1 LTLPVTGDS
10 IFIGHLPTHK
20 LSPSYLG
27 RSGLT
32 HMLKLKKI
40 QILGFKSFCD
50 RTEVQVPGNGVAI
63 VVGPNGCGKSNILD
77 GVSWVLG
84 EQSAKTLRG
93 GKMEDVIFAGTR
105 DRKPTGMA
113 EVSLTLIDPEVY
125 GGADANAATE
135 IDVQDEMPE
144 EAVRV
149 GDNWDEAAIR
159 ARVADETERAV
170 EDAQPGRMEEVEVPR
185 SKINTI
191 AIAFPEDE
199 PIFALPAHNVIAP
212 ASGSAM
218 GTAAPHVVLKIRR
231 RKFNQQQFRGGE
243 IVVTRRLFRSGDSE
257 YLLNGKLC
265 RLRDIQE
272 LFMGTG
278 LGPESYALIEQ
289 GRIGQILS
297 SRPTDRRAILEEAAG
312 ITKFKTKKRLAE
324 ARLEDAKLNLARVN
338 DIFDEVT
345 RQMNSLKR
353 QASKAERYARLR
365 EEMRAKLRVV
375 LASKFAAIEQECTEI
390 DAQLNTLAEEMQHRS
405 EAVQQF
411 EAEHGERTQR
421 GYAIEAELRE
431 NRERISQIAME
442 IDRAQARR
450 RHNEERCA
458 ELLVRTAAAEAE
470 LAQAHQRLTAL
481 ETERE
486 SNRQILESAAGD
498 LAAAQSDYALCQQE
512 AATAASRL
520 AEIERQQEESRVT
533 IFDTVSSAS
542 RLRNQLAQAEERLAG
557 ADREARRLE
566 AEIANA
572 NAQVETFGGQ
582 RGQLALEFETVTQRV
597 SGITEEISQL
607 RRLIESKKSDESRS
621 KASLDTLRAEYATAL
636 GKKGSLEAVIA
647 EHGYSTE
654 SVRRLFQSGVMQ
666 SGLAPVGVLADF
678 LEVEPKYERVV
689 EDFLRDELNYI
700 VVKSW
705 DAADEGLRMLRTD
718 VDGRAT
724 FLVHPE
730 DAQAKFSFVLDEAA
744 HSAPPAAQIVPLK
757 NTIRVL
763 DGFGKSLEV
772 ILPKLRDGY
781 IVPETNVARG
791 LALEN
796 PDAFFLSQAGECFHN
811 VTVTGGKQ
819 RTEGPLS
826 MKRELREVLRQMEE
840 LEHALRDE
848 EMRVLTLGREIKEL
862 TSLLDRLEGEK
873 REAEH
878 QAMTSGHMLRQL
890 DSEVTRV
897 GERLNL
903 CKLEVTRLAAERAAQ
918 QDVIGARQAEI
929 AELEERRLQIE
940 QQMAAAQ
947 ESLTALR
954 QQREDSARTVSQHAA
969 RVAAT
974 EERHR
979 SAGAVL
985 QRIEAQF
992 VEMGERVQSLSSQI
1006 EGAAAEKLQR
1016 EAENEQLAQHA
1027 TDLEAERN
1035 AAQAREG
1042 LLQFETE
1049 QLRARLSEIDEL
1061 LRESR
1066 LLLDQARDKRGD
1078 LSAAAAKL
1086 ESDVKYMAETC
1097 LNELGIEREAL
1108 LADTSLTHVTGDEL
1122 STEDQTYRDLRQKL
1136 EGMGPVNMMAL
1147 EEYKESVERHS
1158 FLDTQR
1164 KDLISSI
1171 ENTTATIR
1179 EIDQI
1184 SRQKFEEAFNKIN
1197 ENFQAT
1203 FKKLFGGGHGFMK
1216 LTDEENSAESGID
1229 VVASPPGKRL
1239 QNVLLLSG
1247 GEKALTALALLVGIF
1262 QYAPSPFCILDEVD
1276 APLDE
1281 ANIGRFTELV
1291 KEMSVQ
1297 TQFVLITHSKK
1308 TMSIAPVLYG
1318 VTMQE
1323 PGVSKL
1329 VSVRF
1334 GGE

>member
-1 LTLPVTGDS
+1 
-10 IFIGHLPTHK
+10 
-20 LSPSYLG
+20 
-27 RSGLT
+27 
-32 HMLKLKKI
+32 MLKLKRL

-50 RTEVQVPGNGVAI
+50 RTDLKFHGDGIAAI
-63 VVGPNGCGKSNILD
+63 IGPNGCGKSNIAD
-77 GVSWVLG
+77 AISWVLG

-93 GKMEDVIFAGTR
+93 SRMEDVIFAGTR

-113 EVSLTLIDPEVY
+113 EVSLTLIDPEEY
-125 GGADANAATE
+125 PGPDADAPTE
-135 IDVQDEMPE
+135 IDIQDELPSAAE
-144 EAVRV
+144 VLKNAADPSNV
-149 GDNWDEAAIR
+149 DAPDKNWDESAIR
-159 ARVADETERAV
+159 ARAAEETERSV
-170 EDAQPGRMEEVEVPR
+170 EEAQPGQTEEVEIPR
-185 SKINTI
+185 SKVVTI
-191 AIAFPEDE
+191 AVAFPDDE
-199 PIFALPAHNVIAP
+199 PVFALPAGSLASVTPISSAAISAAVIA
-212 ASGSAM
+212 
-218 GTAAPHVVLKIRR
+218 APQVVLKIRR
-231 RKFNQQQFRGGE
+231 RKFNQQQFHAGE

-278 LGPESYALIEQ
+278 LGPETYALIEQ

-324 ARLEDAKLNLARVN
+324 ARLEDAKLNLARIN

-353 QASKAERYARLR
+353 QASKAERYAKLR
-365 EEMRAKLRVV
+365 DEMRAQLRVV
-375 LASKFAAIEQECTEI
+375 LASKFAAIEHERTEL
-390 DAQLNTLAEEMQHRS
+390 DAQLNALAEDMQQRT
-405 EAVQQF
+405 EAVQQL
-411 EAEHGERTQR
+411 EAEHGEGTER
-421 GYAIEAELRE
+421 GYAIETELRE
-431 NRERISQIAME
+431 NRDRLSQLAME
-442 IDRAQARR
+442 IDRAHARR
-450 RHNEERCA
+450 RHNDERCA
-458 ELLVRTAAAEAE
+458 ELVVRSASAEAE
-470 LAQAHQRLTAL
+470 LAQARHRLTSL
-481 ETERE
+481 EAERD
-486 SNRQILESAAGD
+486 SNRQVLEVAAAD
-498 LAAAQSDYALCQQE
+498 LAAAQHELALSQQE
-512 AATAASRL
+512 AAAATTAL
-520 AEIERQQEESRVT
+520 AELERQQEESRVA
-533 IFDTVSSAS
+533 IFDAVSSVS
-542 RLRNQLAQAEERLAG
+542 RLRNQLAQAEERYAG
-557 ADREARRLE
+557 ADREASRLQT
-566 AEIANA
+566 EITNA
-572 NAQVETFGGQ
+572 NLQVEAFGGQ

-597 SGITEEISQL
+597 SGITEEIGQL
-607 RRLIESKKSDESRS
+607 RHLMQSKRVEEA
-621 KASLDTLRAEYATAL
+621 KAKANLDVLRAEFATAL

-678 LEVEPKYERVV
+678 LEVEPRYERVV

-705 DAADEGLRMLRTD
+705 DAADEGLRLLRSD

-730 DAQAKFSFVLDEAA
+730 DSQAKFSFIVDEAA
-744 HSAPPAAQIVPLK
+744 HCAPPTASIVPLK

-781 IVPETNVARG
+781 IVPGSDIARG

-796 PDAFFLSQAGECFHN
+796 PDAFFLSQSGECFHN

-819 RTEGPLS
+819 RAEGPLS
-826 MKRELREVLRQMEE
+826 MKRELREVLRQLEE
-840 LEHALRDE
+840 LERALRQE
-848 EMRVLTLGREIKEL
+848 EMRVLTLGREIKDF
-862 TSLLDRLEGEK
+862 TSLLERLDNEK

-878 QAMTSGHMLRQL
+878 QSMTSGHMLQQL
-890 DSEVTRV
+890 DAEMARVT
-897 GERLNL
+897 ERMSVSQAEL
-903 CKLEVTRLAAERAAQ
+903 KRLATERAEQ
-918 QDVIGARQAEI
+918 QSIITARQVEI
-929 AELEERRLQIE
+929 AALEQTGAQLERQI
-940 QQMAAAQ
+940 AIAQ
-947 ESLTALR
+947 ESLSALR
-954 QQREDSARTVSQHAA
+954 QRREDAAQASSQRVA
-969 RVAAT
+969 RVAAL

-979 SAGAVL
+979 SATAVL
-985 QRIEAQF
+985 GRIESLF
-992 VEMGERVQSLSSQI
+992 TEMNERIHALASQI
-1006 EGAAAEKLQR
+1006 EASAAEKLQR
-1016 EAENEQLAQHA
+1016 EAENLQLQQQAG
-1027 TDLEAERN
+1027 DFEAERN
-1035 AAQAREG
+1035 AGQAREG
-1042 LLQFETE
+1042 ILQFEKD
-1049 QLRARLSEIDEL
+1049 QLRARLTEIDEL
-1061 LRESR
+1061 LRNAR
-1066 LLLDQARDKRGD
+1066 LLLDQARDRRGE
-1078 LSAAAAKL
+1078 LQAAAAKL
-1086 ESDVKYMAETC
+1086 QADAQHMADTC
-1097 LNELGIEREAL
+1097 LNELGIERAAL
-1108 LADTSLTHVTGDEL
+1108 LADTTIALVAGDEL
-1122 STEDQTYRDLRQKL
+1122 MACDQSYREMRAKL

-1147 EEYKESVERHS
+1147 EEYRETAERHT
-1158 FLDTQR
+1158 FLDGQR

-1179 EIDQI
+1179 EIDEV
-1184 SRQKFEEAFNKIN
+1184 SRQKFQEAFARIN

-1203 FKKLFGGGHGFMK
+1203 FKKLFGGGHAFMK

-1239 QNVLLLSG
+1239 QSVLLLSG

-1262 QYAPSPFCILDEVD
+1262 QFTPSPFCILDEVD

-1291 KEMSVQ
+1291 KEMSIQ

-1334 GGE
+1334 GAA